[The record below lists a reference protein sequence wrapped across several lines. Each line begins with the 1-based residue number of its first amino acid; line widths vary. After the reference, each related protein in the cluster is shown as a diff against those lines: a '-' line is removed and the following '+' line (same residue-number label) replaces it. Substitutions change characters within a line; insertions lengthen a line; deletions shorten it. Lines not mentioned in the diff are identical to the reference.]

1 MRDQGQ
7 TDRRRW
13 LGVACGLWISVNCV
27 YCASVPTV
35 PPPVVVTDT
44 QKLAWILRLED
55 QRILR
60 DPSIPTP
67 GPASLDDGDGEL
79 TAVELPV
86 AMRSPTPDLLRLV
99 EDTSAAV
106 RRRAALA
113 IGRVGLEAG
122 VQALVVALSDP
133 QTEVREIAAFGLG
146 LIADP
151 SAIEPLVTA
160 MGDPSPV
167 VQGQAARALG
177 RLGATAAIDVIQA
190 MVASHVTAAYD
201 VIPDEL
207 GYPLAPRVEAFRAGL
222 YALSDLGAYDALAAT
237 VLTDEGDPLLWWWPV
252 GYALASAGDVRAVG
266 PLRTLAGIQGT
277 IGVAMAANGLG
288 GLGEPTAVPALL
300 QLLDLTR
307 RDPRV
312 VMAAVQALG
321 ELGDLAAADGLYD
334 LLRVP
339 AIEPNLL
346 LVVVD
351 ALAAMR
357 APEVVDVAIELLS
370 HPWAPL
376 RGAAIRAL
384 ARLDPD
390 TLLLVLSGLPPDPQ
404 WLVRADIATSLAEV
418 DPDVAAFRL
427 SPLLDDEDRRVI
439 PSVLRA
445 LAASRA
451 PNAMAVMQQHLGD
464 EDVVIRKTAALLLG
478 ESGSRSAV
486 EPLAAAY
493 RDGLS
498 DSSYLA
504 RAAVVDA
511 LAQIGG
517 ESVRLTLELALE
529 DPDWAVR
536 LRAVDHLSD
545 LAAAAPSFR
554 GGAAPLRLSPE
565 AYSAPELLRPTVS
578 PHVFVETDRGTIQI
592 ELAVN
597 EAPLTSDNFM
607 RLARSGFYNGL
618 LVHRVVPNYVVQAGD
633 PRSDSEG
640 GPGYT
645 VRDELSPLPF
655 IRGTVGMAL
664 DWADTG
670 GSQFFIT
677 LSPQPQLD
685 GRYTAFGTVIGGMD
699 VVDQLQQGDIMR
711 VVRVWD
717 GVTPPG

>member
-1 MRDQGQ
+1 MRDHSQ

-13 LGVACGLWISVNCV
+13 LGVVCGLWVSGS
-27 YCASVPTV
+27 CASAPTL
-35 PPPVVVTDT
+35 PPPVVVTDI
-44 QKLAWILRLED
+44 QKLSWILRLED

-60 DPSIPTP
+60 DQAIPSPMA
-67 GPASLDDGDGEL
+67 ASLDDGDGQL
-79 TAVELPV
+79 AAVERPV

-99 EDTSAAV
+99 EDPSAAV

-122 VQALVVALSDP
+122 VPALVRALSDP
-133 QTEVREIAAFGLG
+133 QMEVRAIAAFGLG
-146 LIADP
+146 LVADP
-151 SAIEPLVTA
+151 SVIDPLVTA
-160 MGDPSPV
+160 LTDPSPV

-177 RLGATAAIDVIQA
+177 RLGATEAIETIQV

-201 VIPDEL
+201 VTPDEL

-222 YALSDLGAYDALAAT
+222 YALSDLGAYDALEAT

-252 GYALASAGDVRAVG
+252 AHALASAGDARAVG

-277 IGVAMAANGLG
+277 IGVTIAANGLG
-288 GLGEPTAVPALL
+288 RFGDPAVVPTLLG
-300 QLLDLTR
+300 LLDLTR
-307 RDPRV
+307 RDLRV
-312 VMAAVQALG
+312 VIAAVQALG
-321 ELGDLAAADGLYD
+321 ELGDPKAADALFD

-346 LVVVD
+346 LAVVD
-351 ALAAMR
+351 ALATMGAS
-357 APEVVDVAIELLS
+357 EVVDVAIELLS

-376 RGAAIRAL
+376 RGAALRAL
-384 ARLDPD
+384 ARIDPD
-390 TLLLVLSGLPPDPQ
+390 ILLLVLSGLPPDPQ
-404 WLVRADIATSLAEV
+404 WIVRADMATSLAEA

-427 SPLLDDEDRRVI
+427 SLLLDDEDRRVI

-445 LAASRA
+445 LAAARA
-451 PNAMAVMQQHLGD
+451 PNAMAIMQQHLRD

-478 ESGSRSAV
+478 ESGSRSTM

-504 RAAVVDA
+504 RAAAVDA
-511 LAQIGG
+511 LARIGG
-517 ESVRLTLELALE
+517 ELARATLEIALE

-536 LRAVDHLSD
+536 LRAAGHLSD
-545 LAAAAPSFR
+545 LGADTAS
-554 GGAAPLRLSPE
+554 GGRPVPLRRPLE
-565 AYSAPELLRPTVS
+565 AYSAPELVRPTVS

-655 IRGTVGMAL
+655 VRGTVGMAL

-677 LSPQPQLD
+677 LSPQPQLE
-685 GRYTAFGTVIGGMD
+685 GRYTAFGTVISGME
-699 VVDQLQQGDIMR
+699 VVDQLQRGDVMR

-717 GVTPPG
+717 GVTPLG